1 MFKDLLLLILNFFK
15 KNNNSEEIEKKKKD
29 NNKIKKHLDIEEKEK
44 EKEKLEKERK
54 KEEKR
59 IKKEI
64 KKDKKEQSKSFL
76 FKKRKKKKDYA
87 YITVTFVFSFL
98 ILIFYLISSTIS
110 FITSNEESFIATIDK
125 KYNPYKLNY
134 SVLIREYESGNEVGD
149 ILELDNEGHSCFD
162 SKKTCF
168 NYIIKEIK
176 NNKVYL
182 DFKNVEVQKEISIED
197 YKLVFDETS
206 IKNKIYIKNYR
217 IIGKIVNKKFL
228 ITRIEF
234 NSD

>member
-1 MFKDLLLLILNFFK
+1 MFKDLLLLILIFFK
-15 KNNNSEEIEKKKKD
+15 KNNNSEEIEKGKKGKKD
-29 NNKIKKHLDIEEKEK
+29 NNKTKKHLDIEEIER
-44 EKEKLEKERK
+44 EKLEKERK
-54 KEEKR
+54 KEEKK
-59 IKKEI
+59 IKKE
-64 KKDKKEQSKSFL
+64 KREQNKSFL
-76 FKKRKKKKDYA
+76 FKKRKKKKDYG
-87 YITVTFVFSFL
+87 YITVTFVLSFL

-110 FITSNEESFIATIDK
+110 FITSSEESFIVTIDK

-134 SVLIREYESGNEVGD
+134 NVLIREYESGNEIGD

-162 SKKTCF
+162 SEKTCF
-168 NYIIKEIK
+168 NYIIKDIK

-182 DFKNVEVQKEISIED
+182 DFNDVKVQKEISIED

-217 IIGKIVNKKFL
+217 VIGKIVNKRFL